1 MSTRPY
7 SNKLE
12 HGTRMSFSD
21 RLGRKEESPPAAG
34 PAWIHLQPGCL
45 CRRSNLKEN
54 VRYSVYREEP
64 NVVVHRRVAVSGYVC
79 SLANYLLSRL
89 NQDALTTGR

>member
-21 RLGRKEESPPAAG
+21 RLRRKEESPPAAG
-34 PAWIHLQPGCL
+34 SAGIHLQPGCL
-45 CRRSNLKEN
+45 CRRSNLKED
-54 VRYSVYREEP
+54 VRYNVDREEP
-64 NVVVHRRVAVSGYVC
+64 NVHRRVAVSGYVC